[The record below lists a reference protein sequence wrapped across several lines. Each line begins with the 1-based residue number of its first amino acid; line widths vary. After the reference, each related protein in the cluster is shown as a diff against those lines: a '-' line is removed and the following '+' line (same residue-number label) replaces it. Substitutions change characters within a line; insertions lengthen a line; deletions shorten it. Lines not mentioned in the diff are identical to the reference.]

1 MKHSTRSHTNTSSVL
16 DAHYGFFTSLFNA
29 IGDVLF
35 PLRCIGCGV
44 FDTLACTRCIA
55 AHLRPQR
62 AAGLSTDL
70 HGAHHAARE
79 DVIQS
84 VVTLGPYADPFWR
97 SIVATL
103 KFQFQP
109 TVLEHIG
116 PVLGRAVRESL
127 SAFDAVVCVPVPLHP
142 RRERER
148 GYNQSMLIS
157 TALGQYFDVPV
168 AHKLLRR
175 QIYTESQTL
184 QGIDSHTAV
193 HEHTPESQTVQ
204 GVDALAQVHARA
216 VARQQNV
223 AGTMSLGTVPDGVD
237 WSAIH
242 ILLVDDVVTTG
253 ATIREAVRVLNTLGV
268 QRVDVVALARGS
280 GYDGAVTASYAPRKY
295 ASSLE

>member
-44 FDTLACTRCIA
+44 FDTLACERCIA
-55 AHLRPQR
+55 AHLRPHR
-62 AAGLSTDL
+62 AAGLSLSTSDDAIHTTTVL
-70 HGAHHAARE
+70 ESSTTLEAHGAHHAGRE

-116 PVLGRAVRESL
+116 PVLGRVVRESL
-127 SAFDAVVCVPVPLHP
+127 SALDAVVCVPVPLHP

-148 GYNQSMLIS
+148 GYNQSVLIS
-157 TALGQYFDVPV
+157 TALGQYIGAPV
-168 AHKLLRR
+168 ANQLLRR
-175 QIYTESQTL
+175 HMYTESQTL

-193 HEHTPESQTVQ
+193 HEQTPTSLNNRTT
-204 GVDALAQVHARA
+204 
-216 VARQQNV
+216 ARQQNV

-253 ATIREAVRVLNTLGV
+253 ATIREATRVLIALGV
-268 QRVDVVALARGS
+268 RRIDVVALAH
-280 GYDGAVTASYAPRKY
+280 GAQHEK
-295 ASSLE
+295 